1 MWIEW
6 FGTLASVVVAV
17 SLTMKNIKRLR
28 TLNLAGSLAFALYG
42 FLISAWPV
50 FGLNAFI
57 VVVNVYYL
65 IRMRREEMRSETFD
79 VLFVDPSRDE
89 YVRRFVETHL
99 GDIRRFFPSFSMGVA
114 HDVAQRDKA
123 RPEVDPGTLAG
134 AEACFILREALPV
147 SLVAFRRAAGGEIEL
162 LLDYA
167 VPAYRDYKSA
177 RFFFDIAAARLI
189 AAAPRSG
196 QASALVF
203 TAVSEVPAHTAYLLK
218 MGFLEETER
227 GRFRK
232 DVPAA
237 P

>member
-1 MWIEW
+1 MNMWIEW
-6 FGTLASVVVAV
+6 FGTLASVVVAA
-17 SLTMKNIKRLR
+17 SLTMKNLKRLR

-57 VVVNVYYL
+57 VVVNLYYL
-65 IRMRREEMRSETFD
+65 ARMRQAEARSETFD
-79 VLFVDPSRDE
+79 VLFVDPGRDE
-89 YVRRFVETHL
+89 YARRFVETHL
-99 GDIRRFFPSFSMGVA
+99 GDIRRFFPSFVS
-114 HDVAQRDKA
+114 H
-123 RPEVDPGTLAG
+123 PETGTLAG

-147 SLVAFRRAAGGEIEL
+147 SLVAFRRTAGGEVEL

-196 QASALVF
+196 ASSSPVF
-203 TAVSEVPAHTAYLLK
+203 TAVSEVAAHTAYLRR
-218 MGFLEETER
+218 MGFREAGP

-232 DVPAA
+232 EVPRSS
-237 P
+237 

>member
-1 MWIEW
+1 MNTWIEW

-28 TLNLAGSLAFALYG
+28 TLNLVGSLAFALYG

-57 VVVNVYYL
+57 VVVNLYYL
-65 IRMRREEMRSETFD
+65 ARMRRAEARSETFD
-79 VLFVDPSRDE
+79 VLFVDPVRDE
-89 YVRRFVETHL
+89 YARRFVETHL
-99 GDIRRFFPSFSMGVA
+99 GDIRRFFPSFSA
-114 HDVAQRDKA
+114 D
-123 RPEVDPGTLAG
+123 PESGTLAG

-177 RFFFDIAAARLI
+177 RFFFDIAAARI
-189 AAAPRSG
+189 AAGSLPGVSP
-196 QASALVF
+196 ASVF
-203 TAVSEVPAHTAYLLK
+203 FAASEVGAHTAYLLK
-218 MGFLEETER
+218 MGFAETAER

-232 DVPAA
+232 EIAA
-237 P
+237 AG

>member
-65 IRMRREEMRSETFD
+65 ARMRREEARSETFD
-79 VLFVDPSRDE
+79 VLFVDPVRDE
-89 YVRRFVETHL
+89 YVRRFVATHL
-99 GDIRRFFPSFSMGVA
+99 GDIRRFFPSFAMGSA
-114 HDVAQRDKA
+114 HGEAHGDGAQ
-123 RPEVDPGTLAG
+123 PGTLAG

-147 SLVAFRRAAGGEIEL
+147 SLVAFRRAAGGAVEL

-177 RFFFDIAAARLI
+177 RFFFDIAAARLLS
-189 AAAPRSG
+189 AAPRSG
-196 QASALVF
+196 EASALVF

-218 MGFLEETER
+218 MGFREKEP

-232 DVPAA
+232 DVMPLQV
-237 P
+237 